1 MTDFNAINS
10 TTISGRQFK
19 VFAAE
24 DASVGNPN
32 TDDADFKQI
41 DVEGI
46 TLPTF
51 SPNQEFEMRS
61 GSGRVAE
68 FSQMFSSSKGVVTEF
83 TLTGRL
89 DQINCAMFAEN
100 VTGNEAGEGGSNL
113 GVVDI
118 NTGYSGGANMK
129 DGDTINSGDYHQTLT
144 FYFQAP
150 TTSDSYT
157 LFGCICTNFQITGD
171 MGTASGRFDYS
182 ATFRTQYKPSKA
194 AVTMLAGQ
202 FTAIPSTQMFLSDMS
217 VKFLNMLDVDGSS
230 FYRNFPIF
238 NSISL
243 TYDAPAVF
251 MGASGS
257 DAEPEV
263 IGRALPEMNITFG
276 ASLKYDDET
285 DNLLE
290 AHRDA
295 NQNSYIQLAMATHA
309 FSGSSTAP
317 AADAV
322 FNNNL
327 YFGDDNAH
335 GLGIIFHQAK
345 LISASVGSGDVATV
359 DIEAKI
365 VDQGTNYILRLATG
379 DTSSD

>member
-61 GSGRVAE
+61 GTGRVAE
-68 FSQMFSSSKGVVTEF
+68 FAQMFSSSKGVVTEF

-100 VTGNEAGEGGSNL
+100 VTGNQAGEGASNL

-118 NTGYSGGANMK
+118 NTGYSGGTNMK
-129 DGDTINSGDYHQTLT
+129 DGDSISSGDYHQTLT

-150 TTSDSYT
+150 TASDSYT
-157 LFGCICTNFQITGD
+157 LFGCVCTNFQITGD

-194 AVTMLAGQ
+194 AVDMVAGT

-217 VKFLNMLDVDGSS
+217 TKFLNMINVGGSS
-230 FYRNFPIF
+230 FYRNFPVF

-243 TYDAPAVF
+243 TFDAPAVF

-295 NQNSYIQLAMATHA
+295 NQNSYIQLAMATHTLT
-309 FSGSSTAP
+309 GTAP
-317 AADAV
+317 TGSAV
-322 FNNNL
+322 FNNDL
-327 YFGDDNAH
+327 YFADSDAH

-345 LISASVGSGDVATV
+345 LINASVGSGDIATV

-379 DTSSD
+379 DTSAS

>member
-10 TTISGRQFK
+10 ATISGKQFR
-19 VFAAE
+19 VFAAD
-24 DASVGNPN
+24 DASVGTANA
-32 TDDADFKQI
+32 DDATFKQI

-46 TLPTF
+46 TFPTF
-51 SPNQEFEMRS
+51 TPNQEFEMRS
-61 GSGRVAE
+61 GAGRVAE

-83 TLTGRL
+83 TLSGRL

-100 VTGNEAGEGGSNL
+100 VTGNEAGEGAANL

-118 NTGYSGGANMK
+118 NTAYSGGTNMK
-129 DGDTINSGDYHQTLT
+129 DGDAINTGDYHQTLT
-144 FYFQAP
+144 FYFQGP
-150 TTSDSYT
+150 TASDSYT
-157 LFGCICTNFQITGD
+157 LTGCICTNFQITGD

-182 ATFRTQYKPSKA
+182 ATFKTQYKPDKA
-194 AVTMLAGQ
+194 ELAMVSGQ
-202 FTAIPSTQMFLSDMS
+202 FTAIPNTQMFLSDMS
-217 VKFLNMLDVDGSS
+217 VKFLNMIDVGGAS
-230 FYRNFPIF
+230 FFRNFPIF

-243 TYDAPAVF
+243 TFDAPAVF

-263 IGRALPEMNITFG
+263 IGRALPEMNITFA
-276 ASLKYDDET
+276 ASLKYDDHT
-285 DNLLE
+285 DNLIE
-290 AHRDA
+290 AHRDP
-295 NQNSYIQLAMATHA
+295 NQNSYIQLAMGTHTLT
-309 FSGSSTAP
+309 GTAP
-317 AADAV
+317 AGDAV

-327 YFGDDNAH
+327 YFADSSAH

-365 VDQGTNYILRLATG
+365 VDQGTNFILRLATG

>member
-61 GSGRVAE
+61 GTGRVAE

-118 NTGYSGGANMK
+118 NTGYSGGTNMK
-129 DGDTINSGDYHQTLT
+129 DGDVINSGDYHQTLT

-150 TTSDSYT
+150 TASDSYT

-194 AVTMLAGQ
+194 EVAMVSGQ

-217 VKFLNMLDVDGSS
+217 TKYLNMLDVGGSS
-230 FYRNFPIF
+230 FYRNFPVF

-243 TYDAPAVF
+243 TFDAPAVF

-263 IGRALPEMNITFG
+263 IGRALPEMNITFA
-276 ASLKYDDET
+276 ASLKYDAET

-295 NQNSYIQLAMATHA
+295 NQNSYIQLAMATHTLA
-309 FSGSSTAP
+309 GTTPTGS
-317 AADAV
+317 AV
-322 FNNNL
+322 FNNDVDFADSN
-327 YFGDDNAH
+327 DH

-379 DTSSD
+379 DTSTN